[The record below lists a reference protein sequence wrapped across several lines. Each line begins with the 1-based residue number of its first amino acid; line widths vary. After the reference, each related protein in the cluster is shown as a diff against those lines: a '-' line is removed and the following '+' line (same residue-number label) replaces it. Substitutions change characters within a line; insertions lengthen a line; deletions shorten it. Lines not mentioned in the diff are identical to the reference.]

1 MSIYVGNLSSEVT
14 EEELKGV
21 FQEFG
26 EVTSVNI
33 IKDKFTGQ
41 SRGFGFVEMASVDA
55 TKSAIAGMSGKE
67 LKGRTLTVNEAR
79 PKSDSGKRKFGGGG
93 NFGGGRS
100 FGGGGSRSGGGSRG
114 GGGSY
119 GGRRSFGAGGSR
131 SGGGK
136 SRGGGG
142 HRGG

>member
-1 MSIYVGNLSSEVT
+1 MGIYVGNLSNETT

-41 SRGFGFVEMASVDA
+41 SRGFGFVEMASGDSA
-55 TKSAIAGMSGKE
+55 KAAIAGMNGKE

-79 PKSDSGKRKFGGGG
+79 PKNSGGKRHFGGGG
-93 NFGGGRS
+93 GYGRGGGYGDRGGY
-100 FGGGGSRSGGGSRG
+100 GGGGDYS
-114 GGGSY
+114 
-119 GGRRSFGAGGSR
+119 GRRSFGPGGSR
-131 SGGGK
+131 KGGGK
-136 SRGGGG
+136 NRGGGG
-142 HRGG
+142 RKGR

>member
-1 MSIYVGNLSSEVT
+1 VSIYVGNLSSETT

-41 SRGFGFVEMASVDA
+41 PRGFGFVEMASADA
-55 TKSAIAGMSGKE
+55 TKAAIAGMSGKE
-67 LKGRTLTVNEAR
+67 FKGRALTVNEAR
-79 PKSDSGKRKFGGGG
+79 PKSAGGKKNFGGGG
-93 NFGGGRS
+93 NFAGGRDFGGGRS
-100 FGGGGSRSGGGSRG
+100 FGGGGSRSGGGR
-114 GGGSY
+114 
-119 GGRRSFGAGGSR
+119 
-131 SGGGK
+131 

>member
-41 SRGFGFVEMASVDA
+41 PRGFGFVEMASGDA
-55 TKSAIAGMSGKE
+55 AKSAIAGMSGKE

-79 PKSDSGKRKFGGGG
+79 PKSAGGKRNFADGG
-93 NFGGGRS
+93 NFAGGRN
-100 FGGGGSRSGGGSRG
+100 FA
-114 GGGSY
+114 
-119 GGRRSFGAGGSR
+119 GRRSFGEGGSR
-131 SGGGK
+131 RGGRGFGSGGN
-136 SRGGGG
+136 RGGGG